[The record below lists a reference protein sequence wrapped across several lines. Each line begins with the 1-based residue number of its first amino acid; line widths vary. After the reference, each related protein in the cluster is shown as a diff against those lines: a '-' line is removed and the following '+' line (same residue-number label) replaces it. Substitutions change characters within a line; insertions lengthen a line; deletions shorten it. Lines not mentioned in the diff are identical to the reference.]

1 MSSSAQC
8 SSITLAT
15 VVNHL
20 FCRSLSHS
28 HHRLNY
34 FLNSILEETLHGTIS
49 EIVYIHQSE
58 RPEDSHHLETELHV
72 KARTTKQEHLD
83 IYLYVKHETYSNQ
96 CQLFEHPTK
105 YEQFTM
111 QTPFQLIKKTYFIKL
126 VNFNLLQE
134 YPHYHT
140 IYRYKDF
147 EAHTALKDVEE
158 MHYLE
163 LPKFNDPHLDSPL
176 QRWMALFKHILHS
189 MDIELPLP
197 EVLQS
202 DALIRE
208 SYQLISELP
217 IRETD
222 PSYHRSH
229 MNQTGHDQK
238 LLKLGKQTGAWA
250 ERSRIATGMIR
261 AGYDY
266 QCIMNITSVTEKQ
279 LDQLAMDFYRYDEK

>member
-1 MSSSAQC
+1 
-8 SSITLAT
+8 
-15 VVNHL
+15 
-20 FCRSLSHS
+20 
-28 HHRLNY
+28 
-34 FLNSILEETLHGTIS
+34 LENTLHGVIS
-49 EIVYIHQSE
+49 EIVYIHQTE
-58 RPEDSHHLETELHV
+58 RPEDTNQLETKLHV

-83 IYLYVKHETYSNQ
+83 IYLYVKHEAYSNQ
-96 CQLFEHPTK
+96 CQLYEHPTK

-176 QRWMALFKHILHS
+176 QRWMALFKHSLHS
-189 MDIELPLP
+189 MDIDIPLP
-197 EVLQS
+197 EALQS

-208 SYQLISELP
+208 SYQLISELLM
-217 IRETD
+217 RGVEAC
-222 PSYHRSH
+222 YHRSNS
-229 MNQTGHDQK
+229 NQTGHDQK

-250 ERSRIATGMIR
+250 ERSRIATLMIKD
-261 AGYDY
+261 GCDY
-266 QCIMNITSVTEKQ
+266 QYIMDITNVTEKQ
-279 LDQLAMDFYRYDEK
+279 LDQLAMDFYRYD

>member
-34 FLNSILEETLHGTIS
+34 FLNSILEGTLHGSIS
-49 EIVYIHQSE
+49 EIVYIHQNE
-58 RPEDSHHLETELHV
+58 RPEDTDHLETELHV

-96 CQLFEHPTK
+96 WQLFEHPTK

-163 LPKFNDPHLDSPL
+163 LPKFHDPQLDSPL

-189 MDIELPLP
+189 MAIDLPLP
-197 EVLQS
+197 DALQS

-208 SYQLISELP
+208 SYQLITDLP
-217 IRETD
+217 LSDTE
-222 PSYHRSH
+222 PSYHRPNF
-229 MNQTGHDQK
+229 NQAGRDQN
-238 LLKLGKQTGAWA
+238 LLKLGKQTGEWT
-250 ERSRIATGMIR
+250 ERSRIAKAMIR
-261 AGYDY
+261 GGWHY
-266 QCIMNITSVTEKQ
+266 QYIMDITNITEQQ
-279 LDQLAMDFYRYDEK
+279 LDQLAMDFYRYD